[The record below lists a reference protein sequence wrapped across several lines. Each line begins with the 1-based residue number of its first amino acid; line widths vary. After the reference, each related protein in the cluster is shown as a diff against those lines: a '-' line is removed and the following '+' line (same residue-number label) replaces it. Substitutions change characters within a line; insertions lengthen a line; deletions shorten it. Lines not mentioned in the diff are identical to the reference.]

1 MAERR
6 GDNRDQAGLSV
17 TEEDG
22 KTVLVPSGDWT
33 VHTIGRCDRAVH
45 QVQDSADAD
54 SIVID
59 FSELGRID
67 TAGAYLLGRPLR
79 AASKPD
85 ADSHFRGE
93 HRTGRRLIEEA
104 RERFTPGPA
113 AETAGPGLISVFE
126 RIGAG
131 LENVWQESVE
141 TFGFFGRTMITAG
154 RTAIQPWRLR
164 WTSTVWVMETAG
176 VNALPI
182 VVTLAFF
189 IGAVVAYM
197 GADLLATFGVSV
209 FTVELVGVAVLRE
222 FGVLITAIMLAG
234 RSDSAFT
241 ASIGSMKMQQEI
253 DAMRVLGLDPFEVLV
268 LPRVLA
274 LILMAPL
281 LTFAAMLSGLFGGMI
296 VSWAVMDISPNFFI
310 DRLQSSISWE
320 HFFVGMSKAPVF
332 GLVVAIIGCHQ
343 GLKVGGDVESLGS
356 RTTASVVQAIFS
368 VIVIDA
374 VFAMVYLEV
383 GI

>member
-1 MAERR
+1 MAERS
-6 GDNRDQAGLSV
+6 GDTGDGAGLSV
-17 TEEDG
+17 DEADG
-22 KTVLVPSGDWT
+22 RTVLTPTGDWT
-33 VHTIGRCDRAVH
+33 VETIGGCDRAMR
-45 QVQDSADAD
+45 QVESRAEAD
-54 SIVID
+54 SIAID

-79 AASKPD
+79 AASEPD
-85 ADSHFRGE
+85 ADTHFRGD
-93 HRTGRRLIEEA
+93 HPTARRLIQEA
-104 RERFTPGPA
+104 RERFTPGAPD
-113 AETAGPGLISVFE
+113 ESSGPGLLTVFE
-126 RIGAG
+126 RIGSG
-131 LENVWQESVE
+131 LESVWQESVE
-141 TFGFFGRTMITAG
+141 TFSFFGRTMLTAG
-154 RTAIQPWRLR
+154 RTALQPWRLR
-164 WTSTVWVMETAG
+164 WTATVWVMETAG

-182 VVTLAFF
+182 VATLAFF

-197 GADLLATFGVSV
+197 GADLLATFGVAV
-209 FTVELVGVAVLRE
+209 FSVELVGVSVLRE

-268 LPRVLA
+268 LPRVIA
-274 LILMAPL
+274 LVLMAPL
-281 LTFAAMLSGLFGGMI
+281 LTFAAMLSGLFGGMM

-343 GLKVGGDVESLGS
+343 GLKVGGDVESLGA

-374 VFAMVYLEV
+374 VFAMVYLEI